1 MANHI
6 PDEIISEILSPA
18 LRVSDATFS
27 ALTRTGDSPFMTFSE
42 SSSAFLVVSKAWLRV
57 ATPLLYSVV
66 VLRSK
71 AQAQALAATLKANPT
86 LGRFIKKLRVEG
98 GYAISMLKILQ
109 SSKNITDLFLSL
121 EIDSSDNACG
131 LIRGLPLVDPVRVII
146 GDCSYYDRA
155 EQLLGALE
163 KCIQTWKNL
172 AVLETPVLT
181 TGNYYS
187 LQFAKALVQ
196 APSIDTLIIRGHRYH
211 HQHAVP
217 EYMRIVAANPSLK
230 RIRIESPPRRPS
242 SYEAGN
248 IQKFKD
254 AVMKDPRLSALVD
267 SDSIDNRYLGPLS
280 SLIGSPS
287 PSSTDD
293 APLSGHFVYPARLA
307 ADSVQEDAIW
317 RRVLYFAVCCD
328 SLPRYPRRRL
338 APLLVCKTF
347 ARLALPYLYTNPTL
361 PSARALDSFA
371 SQLAKQPS
379 LGLHVRCLSLN
390 HFGSAGRGLLK
401 GKDLAIDVFTSIIK
415 HTPALTGLHGV
426 KNCRKPITW
435 KEFSDLSKSSGS
447 RLQSFHGLSVSK
459 TPSAA
464 DPGVFALFPQLRDFV
479 WDSEMV
485 FKTGPNVIPA
495 NVFSLLVSVTIS
507 KFEASF
513 LDLLSHLELPALQIA
528 VFPATALGGA
538 GFFERHGA
546 KLCELSV
553 SVPQLTD
560 PNLSIWYNCPSLTV
574 LGVSCDLNHSPDK
587 ISGTHALLERI
598 VFRVPAY
605 DLLQKHRDALF
616 KLCSSPDW
624 TKAFPLLREVEHP
637 HCHWPTEEREISKS
651 DWVRWAELLLE
662 GSGGIHLVGPA
673 RVHWLPRLKFVKKTK
688 K

>member
-18 LRVSDATFS
+18 LRVSDAAFS

-121 EIDSSDNACG
+121 EIAPSDNACG

-146 GDCSYYDRA
+146 GDSSYYDRA
-155 EQLLGALE
+155 EQLLEALE

-181 TGNYYS
+181 TGNYHS
-187 LQFAKALVQ
+187 LQLARALVQ
-196 APSIDTLIIRGHRYH
+196 ASSIDTLIIRGHRYH
-211 HQHAVP
+211 HQQAVP

-230 RIRIESPPRRPS
+230 RIRIESPPRRLS
-242 SYEAGN
+242 SYEDAN
-248 IQKFKD
+248 IRKFKD
-254 AVMKDPRLSALVD
+254 DLRKDPKLTALVELV
-267 SDSIDNRYLGPLS
+267 DN
-280 SLIGSPS
+280 SP
-287 PSSTDD
+287 TDD
-293 APLSGHFVYPARLA
+293 APPSGPFVYPARLA
-307 ADSVQEDAIW
+307 ANPVQEDNIW

-328 SLPRYPRRRL
+328 SSPRYPRRRL
-338 APLLVCKTF
+338 APLLVCKRF

-361 PSARALDSFA
+361 PSATALDSFA

-390 HFGSAGRGLLK
+390 HLGSVGLGSLR
-401 GKDLAIDVFTSIIK
+401 GKDLAIDVFSRIIK
-415 HTPALTGLHGV
+415 HTPALTELHGV
-426 KNCRKPITW
+426 KTCRQPITW
-435 KEFSDLSKSSGS
+435 TEFSDLGESAGSS
-447 RLQSFHGLSVSK
+447 LQSFRGLSVSK

-464 DPGVFALFPQLRDFV
+464 DPGVFASFRELREFV

-495 NVFSLLVSVTIS
+495 DMFSLLVSVTIS

-513 LDLLSHLELPALQIA
+513 LDLLSHLELPALKIA
-528 VFPATALGGA
+528 VFPATAVGGA

-560 PNLSIWYNCPSLTV
+560 LKLSIWYNCPSLTV
-574 LGVSCDLNHSPDK
+574 LGVSCGLNHSQNPEPSSFK

-598 VFRVPAY
+598 VFHVPAY
-605 DLLQKHRDALF
+605 NLLQKQRDALF

-624 TKAFPLLREVEHP
+624 AKAFPLLREVEHP
-637 HCHWPTEEREISKS
+637 RCHWPTEEREISKS

>member
-1 MANHI
+1 MFDAPNMANHL

-27 ALTRTGDSPFMTFSE
+27 ALTHTGDSPFMTFSE

-57 ATPLLYSVV
+57 ATPLLYNVV

-109 SSKNITDLFLSL
+109 SSKNLTDLFLSL
-121 EIDSSDNACG
+121 EIAPYDNACG

-146 GDCSYYDRA
+146 GDSSYYDRA

-172 AVLETPVLT
+172 AVLETPVLAN
-181 TGNYYS
+181 GNYHS
-187 LQFAKALVQ
+187 LEFAKALVQ

-217 EYMRIVAANPSLK
+217 EYMQIVAASPSLK
-230 RIRIESPPRRPS
+230 RIQIESPPRRLS
-242 SYEAGN
+242 SYEATS
-248 IQKFKD
+248 IQKLKD
-254 AVMKDPRLSALVD
+254 AVRKDPKLAALVGWV
-267 SDSIDNRYLGPLS
+267 DN
-280 SLIGSPS
+280 SP
-287 PSSTDD
+287 TDD
-293 APLSGHFVYPARLA
+293 ASPSGPFVYPVRLA
-307 ADSVQEDAIW
+307 ANPVQEDNIW

-328 SLPRYPRRRL
+328 SSPRYPRRRL

-347 ARLALPYLYTNPTL
+347 ARLALPYLYTNPVL
-361 PSARALDSFA
+361 QSARALDSFA
-371 SQLAKQPS
+371 SQLTKQPS
-379 LGLHVRCLSLN
+379 LGLHVRRLSLN
-390 HFGSAGRGLLK
+390 HLGSASVGLGSLK
-401 GKDLAIDVFTSIIK
+401 GKDLAIDVFSSIVK
-415 HTPALTGLHGV
+415 HTSALTDLHGV
-426 KNCRKPITW
+426 PSCRQPITW
-435 KEFSDLSKSSGS
+435 KEFSDLGKSAGTG
-447 RLQSFHGLSVSK
+447 LQSFQGLSVSK

-485 FKTGPNVIPA
+485 FETGPNVIPA

-513 LDLLSHLELPALQIA
+513 LHLLSHLELPALQIA

-538 GFFERHGA
+538 RFFKRHGA

-553 SVPQLTD
+553 SVPQLMD
-560 PNLSIWYNCPSLTV
+560 PNLSIWHNCPSLTV

-587 ISGTHALLERI
+587 ISGTHALLERL
-598 VFRVPAY
+598 VFRVPAH
-605 DLLQKHRDALF
+605 DLLQKHRDAVF

-624 TKAFPLLREVEHP
+624 TKAFPRLREVEHP
-637 HCHWPTEEREISKS
+637 RCHWPTEEHEISKS

-662 GSGGIHLVGPA
+662 GSGGIHLVGPT